1 MITKLPLPRRK
12 FLQTTA
18 LGAGAAAI
26 GLAGAARNRAQ
37 AASQIVWAGWGGDYQ
52 KHQSDSFAAP
62 FTKETGTTVAEVT
75 SPGNMVSIIKA
86 QVDAN
91 NPEWDVVELTVPEVY
106 TLVKDGYLA
115 PLTYDPGV
123 AGEIPAGVLDTYD
136 APFVYAAFVL
146 AWNTEAFP
154 NRQPAS
160 WADFWNVKDFPG
172 RRTACGWFPYYMIEI
187 ALMADGVP
195 VDQVYPL
202 DDAKIEHAFKKLEE
216 LRPHIDVW
224 WGAGAQSAQLFADG
238 EVVMGMI
245 YENRIRE
252 AYKAG
257 KPVTWTLNQALIEP
271 STYVIPKGS
280 QNKDAAMQFINT
292 SLRKE
297 NQAAFVQAGG
307 YGATN
312 PAAYTLLSEEA
323 AANNVGSPKNLPAE
337 HIIDGK
343 YWADAYPKYAD
354 RWEVFKAG

>member
-1 MITKLPLPRRK
+1 MIAKLPLPRRK

-18 LGAGAAAI
+18 LGAGVVAI
-26 GLAGAARNRAQ
+26 GLGDTVLTRSQ

-52 KHQSDSFAAP
+52 KHQSNSFAVP
-62 FTKETGTTVAEVT
+62 FTKKTGITVAEVT

-86 QVDAN
+86 QVDAK

-106 TLVKDGYLA
+106 TLVKDGYLT
-115 PLTYDPGV
+115 PLTYDQDI
-123 AGEIPAGVLDTYD
+123 AGDFPAGVLDTYD

-154 NRQPAS
+154 DRQPAS

-195 VDQVYPL
+195 VDQIYPL
-202 DDAKIEHAFKKLEE
+202 DDQKIEHAFKKLEE

-224 WGAGAQSAQLFADG
+224 WSAGAQSAQLFADG

-257 KPVTWTLNQALIEP
+257 KPVAWTLNQAVVEY

-280 QNKDAAMQFINT
+280 QNAAAAMQFINE

-297 NQAAFVQAGG
+297 NQAAFVRAGG

-312 PAAYTLLSEEA
+312 PAAYALLSDKES
-323 AANNVGSPKNLPAE
+323 ANNVGSPKNLPAE

-343 YWADAYPKYAD
+343 YWAATYPKYAD
-354 RWEVFKAG
+354 RWEIFKAG